1 MQRPHVLQK
10 SLHYSAACSAKT
22 ATKQHSNTVWALEL
36 HVLFCFLQLPPLP
49 SVVTTAF
56 TLQIFAS
63 CAVI

>member
-10 SLHYSAACSAKT
+10 SLHSSAACSAKT
-22 ATKQHSNTVWALEL
+22 ATKQVWALEL